1 MTSNALNKKV
11 KGTFLDR
18 HWFGVFVFPVL
29 FALTCVVIVPF
40 IMGLYYSMTS
50 WDGVS
55 VGNWIGLSNY
65 KKLFSDENFIQSL
78 KFTFQFSF
86 VTIILINVIGLGL
99 ALLVD
104 GKFHGS
110 SLLRTIFFM
119 PNLVG
124 GLILG
129 FIWQFIFVNSF
140 SMLGNKLGLEML
152 QGWLSTPATGFWA
165 IVIVTCWQMGGYV
178 MVIYLAYL
186 QNVDESLIEASSLD
200 GANSLQQFFYVKL
213 PLILPG
219 FTVSLFMT
227 LSSCFKLYDQ
237 NLSLTNGGPHN
248 STQMLAM
255 NIFNTAFKENKN
267 GYAQA
272 KAVVFFVIV
281 GIVSLTQV
289 YLTKRKEVEA

>member
-1 MTSNALNKKV
+1 MKKKTKHV
-11 KGTFLDR
+11 KGSILNR
-18 HWFGVFVFPVL
+18 HWFAIFVFPVL

-40 IMGLYYSMTS
+40 IMGLYYSMTD
-50 WDGVS
+50 WDGVAI
-55 VGNWIGLSNY
+55 GQWIGLANY
-65 KKLFSDENFIQSL
+65 EKLFHDENFISAL
-78 KFTFQFSF
+78 WFTFKFSF
-86 VTIILINVIGLGL
+86 VTIILINAIGLGL

-129 FIWQFIFVNSF
+129 FIWQFIFTNAFTMISNRFDIPVLS
-140 SMLGNKLGLEML
+140 
-152 QGWLSTPATGFWA
+152 GWLSTPTTGFWA

-186 QNVDESLIEASSLD
+186 QNVDQTLIESSALD
-200 GANSLQQFFYVKL
+200 GANSLQQFLYIKM
-213 PLILPG
+213 PLIMPG

-281 GIVSLTQV
+281 GIISLTQV
-289 YLTKRKEVEA
+289 YFTKRKEVEV